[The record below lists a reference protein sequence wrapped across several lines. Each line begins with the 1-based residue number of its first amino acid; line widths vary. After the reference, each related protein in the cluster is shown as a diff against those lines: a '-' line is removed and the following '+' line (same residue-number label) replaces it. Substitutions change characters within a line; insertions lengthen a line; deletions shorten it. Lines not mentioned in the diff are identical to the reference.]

1 MAESFIWW
9 RIVICAVL
17 YLLGPIG
24 IIFLYQKFRF
34 LSKVG
39 TIVMAYALG
48 IVMSFTGISDPSLV
62 ENGELTFFKEALQTV
77 CVPLAIPLML
87 FSSDFRAWMKS
98 LKSTFIA
105 FFCGVIAISVAVT
118 LSFLF
123 FKGRGIPELDKAA
136 GLMMG
141 FYTGGTPNVASLKIA
156 LQPSSET
163 FLLVNTF
170 EIFITFFLLAFL
182 VAGGYRLIRKVL
194 RYQDDSSLDNG
205 TGGDIGRFE
214 DYHGMLRFSV
224 WKRLL
229 PALLVAVGVFAV
241 AGLFSRKF
249 VPADYQVVSVILVI
263 TTLSILLSFWK
274 YLRKTPK
281 MFELGMY
288 FILVFSTVIASD
300 FQFSKVT
307 GETAAGLM
315 GFIAVVL
322 LLSVSVHLL
331 LAKLTRVDA
340 DLFTISAVGLIF
352 SPPFVPAVA
361 GLMKSQRCLISGIVV
376 GLMGYA
382 IGNYLG
388 VAMYMFLSNI

>member
-1 MAESFIWW
+1 MAESFVGW
-9 RIVICAVL
+9 RIVICTVL

-39 TIVMAYALG
+39 TIVLAYALG
-48 IVMSFTGISDPSLV
+48 IVMSFTGISDSSLV
-62 ENGELTFFKEALQTV
+62 GRGELTFFKDALQSV

-87 FSSDFRAWMKS
+87 FSSDFRAWTKS
-98 LKSTFIA
+98 LKSTFVA
-105 FFCGVIAISVAVT
+105 FLCGVVAISVAVT

-123 FKGRGIPELDKAA
+123 FKGGGIAELDKAA

-141 FYTGGTPNVASLKIA
+141 FYTGGTPNVASLKMA

-170 EIFITFFLLAFL
+170 EIFITFFFLAFL
-182 VAGGYRLIRKVL
+182 VAGGYRLVRKVL
-194 RYQDDSSLDNG
+194 RYQDDSSLDKGNRVD
-205 TGGDIGRFE
+205 TGQFE
-214 DYHGMLRFSV
+214 NYQGMLRFRV
-224 WKRLL
+224 WKRLF

-241 AGLFSRKF
+241 AGLLSRKF
-249 VPADYQVVSVILVI
+249 IPVDYQVVSVILVI

-300 FQFSKVT
+300 FQISKVT
-307 GETAAGLM
+307 GETATSLM

-382 IGNYLG
+382 VGNYLG